1 MCIKN
6 RSMCSNV
13 QCTTWHVQSALRASP
28 NLWNHSIMCICTSC
42 HEHRTM
48 YNVLQLMQ
56 RTTVTCIVHYKSKF
70 MGPFHRLF
78 MGQGVGCSGGDQ
90 HGTGPLWK
98 YFEKKNKIN
107 ANVKKYCFGRCS
119 EGKWKLHEIPMNTFF
134 IFTAYI
140 CFEVIF
146 PIFNCKT
153 AVCNFGRD
161 ACLPSF

>member
-1 MCIKN
+1 M
-6 RSMCSNV
+6 
-13 QCTTWHVQSALRASP
+13 QCTLCQ
-28 NLWNHSIMCICTSC
+28 
-42 HEHRTM
+42 EYRTM

-78 MGQGVGCSGGDQ
+78 MGQGVGCSGGDR

-119 EGKWKLHEIPMNTFF
+119 VEKWRLHEIPMNIFF
-134 IFTAYI
+134 YLCCLHLFLMLNFQFSIVKLRCAI
-140 CFEVIF
+140 L
-146 PIFNCKT
+146 
-153 AVCNFGRD
+153 AVMHVCQVFRL
-161 ACLPSF
+161 CVFWRQ